1 MYHRIYCSNFEVKN
15 KLMLP
20 FQNSSELH
28 VAFYKKAIEIGSL
41 SKMISG
47 YLNADLSVL
56 NPNGRED
63 DSIYFSGDIIRQSD
77 SLAPHIMRVQQEH
90 FSEQKHQHA
99 ESIRGLTNRLFKNCH
114 RLEKCNSDGR
124 EFLSI
129 LKKELQKFK
138 KLQKNWMLTI

>member
-1 MYHRIYCSNFEVKN
+1 
-15 KLMLP
+15 MLP

-28 VAFYKKAIEIGSL
+28 IAFYKKAVEIGSL

-47 YLNADLSVL
+47 YLNADLSAL
-56 NPNGRED
+56 KPNGRED

-77 SLAPHIMRVQQEH
+77 SLAPHIMRVEQERY
-90 FSEQKHQHA
+90 SEQKYQHV
-99 ESIRGLTNRLFKNCH
+99 ESIRGLTNRLFKNCR

-129 LKKELQKFK
+129 LKIELRKFK

>member
-1 MYHRIYCSNFEVKN
+1 MRHRIYCSNFEVKN
-15 KLMLP
+15 KLMFP

-56 NPNGRED
+56 NTNGRED

-77 SLAPHIMRVQQEH
+77 SLAPHIMRVQQER
-90 FSEQKHQHA
+90 FSEQ
-99 ESIRGLTNRLFKNCH
+99 SICMLNQYKDLPTDCSKTVIVWKNVIVMAVNFCP
-114 RLEKCNSDGR
+114 
-124 EFLSI
+124 F
-129 LKKELQKFK
+129 
-138 KLQKNWMLTI
+138 